1 MRWAAAQLGAQC
13 AREEESQ
20 RILNVV
26 APHEMFPKAELPVKG
41 MLRFGRGEGNAH
53 SLLPVFEYPVRALNR
68 AAFGAIL
75 CRVLFE

>member
-1 MRWAAAQLGAQC
+1 
-13 AREEESQ
+13 
-20 RILNVV
+20 
-26 APHEMFPKAELPVKG
+26 MFPKAELPVKG

-53 SLLPVFEYPVRALNR
+53 SLLPVFEYPVRVLNR

>member
-1 MRWAAAQLGAQC
+1 
-13 AREEESQ
+13 
-20 RILNVV
+20 
-26 APHEMFPKAELPVKG
+26 MFPKAKLPVKV

-53 SLLPVFEYPVRALNR
+53 SLLPHGVFEYPVRVLNR

>member
-1 MRWAAAQLGAQC
+1 M
-13 AREEESQ
+13 
-20 RILNVV
+20 VV
-26 APHEMFPKAELPVKG
+26 PYEMFPKAKLPVEV

-53 SLLPVFEYPVRALNR
+53 SLLPHGVFEYPVRVLNR